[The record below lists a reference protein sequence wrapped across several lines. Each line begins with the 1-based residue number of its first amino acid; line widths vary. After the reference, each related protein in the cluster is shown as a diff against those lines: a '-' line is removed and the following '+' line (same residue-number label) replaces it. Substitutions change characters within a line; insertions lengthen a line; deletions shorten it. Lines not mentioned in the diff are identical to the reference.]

1 MTLLSAITA
10 AAEAGAPSP
19 APKHPLILNG
29 DAAVRSLVPGSD
41 SPANAALVK
50 RVSGWS
56 LSSTDMDIAVLVSS
70 LSKTLTRKLKNPRS
84 LNRDEFI
91 GLLGSFFQKCA
102 ERVGLAI
109 SVDPSDPNFVPK
121 SIEKLGFVIGR
132 EAAGLILEG
141 CLILEVWEVIETL
154 ILQKLAGNLKSMNL
168 VEKLIE
174 KNQSELLCL
183 CVREISD
190 LKSSELV
197 LILKFFLSP
206 TDDSLN
212 SMILVRKKLEND
224 ALFAIEKA
232 THRGL
237 DEKVTAL
244 AREAS
249 ILLAMAHDRFSS
261 SEVCLH
267 YVFGSSNLDD
277 LVLSFAISRLDGS
290 EVLTLVRYF
299 IKWLEKYQRFPE
311 SGPCPSAMPVLGLTV
326 CDSIPSLESVAR
338 GLGLVLDEHFSYL
351 VLSSEFHEEMRAIE
365 RLVKSFA
372 SEAELCLPV
381 NEIIKHLQL
390 EARQY

>member
-29 DAAVRSLVPGSD
+29 DAAVHSLVPGSD

-56 LSSTDMDIAVLVSS
+56 LSSTDTDIAVLVSS

-84 LNRDEFI
+84 LNRDECV

-102 ERVGLAI
+102 ERIGLAI
-109 SVDPSDPNFVPK
+109 SVDPSDPNFIPK
-121 SIEKLGFVIGR
+121 AIEKLGFVIGR

-154 ILQKLAGNLKSMNL
+154 ILQKLAGNLKL
-168 VEKLIE
+168 
-174 KNQSELLCL
+174 
-183 CVREISD
+183 
-190 LKSSELV
+190 
-197 LILKFFLSP
+197 F
-206 TDDSLN
+206 
-212 SMILVRKKLEND
+212 
-224 ALFAIEKA
+224 FAIEKA

-277 LVLSFAISRLDGS
+277 LVLSSAILRLDGS

-311 SGPCPSAMPVLGLTV
+311 AGPCPSAMPVLGLTV

>member
-249 ILLAMAHDRFSS
+249 ILLAMAHDR
-261 SEVCLH
+261 
-267 YVFGSSNLDD
+267 
-277 LVLSFAISRLDGS
+277 
-290 EVLTLVRYF
+290 YF

>member
-1 MTLLSAITA
+1 MTLLSAIAA
-10 AAEAGAPSP
+10 AAEAGAPSPAP

-29 DAAVRSLVPGSD
+29 DAAVRSLVSGSD
-41 SPANAALVK
+41 SSANAALVK

-56 LSSTDMDIAVLVSS
+56 LCSTDTDIAALVSS
-70 LSKTLTRKLKNPRS
+70 LSKTLTRKLKNHRS
-84 LNRDEFI
+84 LNRDEFV

-102 ERVGLAI
+102 ERIGLSI
-109 SVDPSDPNFVPK
+109 SVDPSDSNFVPK

-154 ILQKLAGNLKSMNL
+154 ILQKLAGNLNSVVL

-174 KNQSELLCL
+174 ANQSKLLCL

-197 LILKFFLSP
+197 SILKFFLSP

-212 SMILVRKKLEND
+212 NMILVRKKLENE

-237 DEKVTAL
+237 DEKVTTL

-249 ILLAMAHDRFSS
+249 VLLAMAHDRFSS
-261 SEVCLH
+261 SEV
-267 YVFGSSNLDD
+267 
-277 LVLSFAISRLDGS
+277 
-290 EVLTLVRYF
+290 YF
-299 IKWLEKYQRFPE
+299 IMWLEKYRRFPE
-311 SGPCPSAMPVLGLTV
+311 AGPCPSAMPVLGLTV

-351 VLSSEFHEEMRAIE
+351 VLCSEFHEEMRAIE